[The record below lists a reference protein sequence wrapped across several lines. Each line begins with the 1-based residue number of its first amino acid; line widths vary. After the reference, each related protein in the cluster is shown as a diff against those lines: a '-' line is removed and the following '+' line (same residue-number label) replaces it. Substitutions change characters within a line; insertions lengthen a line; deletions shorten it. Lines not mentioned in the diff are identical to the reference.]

1 MALIVVRKMMTSNRP
16 GSWRWSPQDRVSAAI
31 YWVERTN
38 SGQVQIDEL
47 AKAYLIREYSEAPLT
62 SHYGQIID
70 LLCELNQR
78 LNSSGR

>member
-1 MALIVVRKMMTSNRP
+1 MVIGMSK
-16 GSWRWSPQDRVSAAI
+16 WSLEDRINAAR

-38 SGQVQIDEL
+38 SGQVKIDNL
-47 AKAYLIREYSEAPLT
+47 TKNFLVREYSNASPN

-78 LNSSGR
+78 LNSLGR